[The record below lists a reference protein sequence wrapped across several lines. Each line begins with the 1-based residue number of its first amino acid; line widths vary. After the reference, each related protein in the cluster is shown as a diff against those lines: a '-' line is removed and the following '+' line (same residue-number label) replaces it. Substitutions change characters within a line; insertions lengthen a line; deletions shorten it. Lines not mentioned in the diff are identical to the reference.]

1 MKEKLYNHYLKI
13 GPRRCVV
20 GIVILLIILDV
31 LNGIYLKSS
40 WALKDTSQQMVLLMI
55 KLMKASPADFDLDT
69 MREMGGLVDKAFDF
83 MLFLLLMNNLFFY
96 LFYLRKKLW
105 AQAYVLVYT
114 LTAGIFSILMIF
126 DGLGMG
132 LGWMAFNLLTI
143 PLYFYLYM
151 AVKLLKKETTLEPK
165 KKGR

>member
-1 MKEKLYNHYLKI
+1 MKEKLYNHFLKI

-20 GIVILLIILDV
+20 GIVILLIILDI

-40 WALKDTSQQMVLLMI
+40 WDLKDTSQQMVILMI
-55 KLMKASPADFDLDT
+55 KLMKASPADFDADT
-69 MREMGGLVDKAFDF
+69 MLEMSGLIDKAFDF

-105 AQAYVLVYT
+105 AQAYVLFYT
-114 LTAGIFSILMIF
+114 LTASIFSIAMIF
-126 DGLGMG
+126 DGLAMG
-132 LGWMAFNLLTI
+132 LGWMIFNLLTI

>member
-1 MKEKLYNHYLKI
+1 
-13 GPRRCVV
+13 
-20 GIVILLIILDV
+20 
-31 LNGIYLKSS
+31 
-40 WALKDTSQQMVLLMI
+40 
-55 KLMKASPADFDLDT
+55 
-69 MREMGGLVDKAFDF
+69 
-83 MLFLLLMNNLFFY
+83 
-96 LFYLRKKLW
+96 
-105 AQAYVLVYT
+105 
-114 LTAGIFSILMIF
+114 MIF